1 MVTIPLGVLKKG
13 DVVFDPPLPPRKQEA
28 IQRLGY
34 GLLNKVCVWVGGSTY
49 STRWLT
55 DGCCA
60 TMPTTHLK
68 TAIAPFHT
76 RTCPPLQ
83 VVLLFPHRFWGPLD
97 TFGSIADDPAER
109 GRYYLFYQYD
119 GISGGP
125 VLAALVAG
133 KAAVTQEHMAAAEC
147 VEGVMRVLRTM
158 FGGKG
163 RPTIPTPLK
172 VCLCAA
178 Y

>member
-1 MVTIPLGVLKKG
+1 MLCTADAAIVTIPLGVFKAG

-34 GLLNKVCVWVGGSTY
+34 GLLNKVPRTWSMPWSMHELPMQHTWPH
-49 STRWLT
+49 S
-55 DGCCA
+55 CA
-60 TMPTTHLK
+60 NPCMQ
-68 TAIAPFHT
+68 
-76 RTCPPLQ
+76 Q

-97 TFGSIADDPAER
+97 TFGSIADDPVER

-119 GISGGP
+119 GISGAS

-133 KAAVTQEHMAAAEC
+133 KAAVAQESMAASAC

-163 RPTIPTPLK
+163 RPPVPAPLK
-172 VCLCAA
+172 VRRDCT
-178 Y
+178 